1 MRAQWRREEG
11 IKSPSEGGRSA
22 RSRCLP
28 RGHSTQHLGRREVT
42 LGARCTTCS
51 AVTDRYRASGRIV
64 STSALTGARRDRGR
78 REPLTF
84 SGPLLALAGSATDS
98 VILDNSPSRR
108 SIVCPTLI
116 CFLLF
121 LSGYY
126 SPKLC
131 FVMVCSV

>member
-1 MRAQWRREEG
+1 MASRRG
-11 IKSPSEGGRSA
+11 HQIAFGGRPVRAFPLSTA
-22 RSRCLP
+22 RSLDSTP
-28 RGHSTQHLGRREVT
+28 RKARGT

-84 SGPLLALAGSATDS
+84 SGTLLALAGSATDS

-121 LSGYY
+121 LSVYY